1 MKNLKTMSLQEMRK
15 TDGGFFGPFRAGLTL
30 AYRSIWGMYD
40 SGDIKNIYKDT
51 IVQFLYSFYYICLIK
66 IISINFMEIIVTIL
80 FMITDIILYFFLAK
94 KYNTYNIFKISKYWL
109 KEYF

>member
-1 MKNLKTMSLQEMRK
+1 MRKKFLVKQKYLLILKIKKKKNLKTMSLQEMRK

-51 IVQFLYSFYYICLIK
+51 IV
-66 IISINFMEIIVTIL
+66 
-80 FMITDIILYFFLAK
+80 
-94 KYNTYNIFKISKYWL
+94 
-109 KEYF
+109 

>member
-40 SGDIKNIYKDT
+40 SGDIKNIYKAT
-51 IVQFLYSFYYICLIK
+51 SV
-66 IISINFMEIIVTIL
+66 
-80 FMITDIILYFFLAK
+80 
-94 KYNTYNIFKISKYWL
+94 
-109 KEYF
+109 

>member
-40 SGDIKNIYKDT
+40 SGDIKNIYKD
-51 IVQFLYSFYYICLIK
+51 
-66 IISINFMEIIVTIL
+66 IIV
-80 FMITDIILYFFLAK
+80 
-94 KYNTYNIFKISKYWL
+94 
-109 KEYF
+109 

>member
-1 MKNLKTMSLQEMRK
+1 MLIFKTKQMKNLKTMSLQEMRK

-51 IVQFLYSFYYICLIK
+51 IV
-66 IISINFMEIIVTIL
+66 
-80 FMITDIILYFFLAK
+80 
-94 KYNTYNIFKISKYWL
+94 
-109 KEYF
+109 